1 MKTLWIKS
9 LCAALAVCAALLTT
23 ACGSSG
29 AQSSTQ
35 GSTAPAGTAAAP
47 TRATL
52 PPNTTMAPLSTET
65 DLTKLHQPQK
75 QDDPFAGY
83 WQITEGTG
91 AELSSFVFS
100 FDGSNNAYLLIGTM
114 GYCGVYEVKQKDNQ
128 EVFTTQLQFG
138 LNGDYTF
145 AFAEDK
151 RSVVLTSLSNKTTTT
166 MQKLDSFSSI
176 PNPPESPAIDPAL
189 LGAWKDD
196 TGEILYFD
204 KNGIFYDTQ
213 TFVTFTFYT
222 YSAADGSIQMQYTMK
237 DLTDETAT
245 YKVEGDTLTY
255 NDYAY
260 KRIPAE
266 EVV

>member
-1 MKTLWIKS
+1 MKQRLLKL
-9 LCAALAVCAALLTT
+9 LCVASAVCAALLPS
-23 ACGSSG
+23 ACSGSQDS
-29 AQSSTQ
+29 A
-35 GSTAPAGTAAAP
+35 APESTAAAP

-52 PPNTTMAPLSTET
+52 PPNTTMAQLSTET
-65 DLTKLHQPQK
+65 DLSKLHQPK
-75 QDDPFAGY
+75 NTDDPFAGY
-83 WQITEGTG
+83 WKITEGTG
-91 AELSSFVFS
+91 AELNSFVFC
-100 FDGSNNAYLLIGTM
+100 FDGSNSAYLLIGTM

-166 MQKLDSFSSI
+166 LQKLDSFSSI
-176 PNPPESPAIDPAL
+176 PEPPENPAIDPAL

-204 KNGIFYDTQ
+204 KNGIFYDSQ
-213 TFVTFTFYT
+213 TFVTYTFYT
-222 YSAADGSIQMQYTMK
+222 YSAANGSLQLQYTMK
-237 DLTDETAT
+237 ETTNETAAYT
-245 YKVEGDTLTY
+245 VQGNTLTY

-260 KRIPAE
+260 TRIPAE